1 MQAAESISL
10 LPANVKEAVRVNEMP
25 EHNIGEEATE
35 GQQAAAVKVDRN
47 FYEWVQALV
56 ASVLAVLLLFTF
68 VIRMISVDGTSM
80 LPSLQDGDRLLVL
93 DAAWCGDLRYGDIV
107 VLRKEAF
114 YYEPIVKRIIAVE
127 NQTVDIDFSAGVVYV
142 DGVPL
147 EEDYINEL
155 THDDEGLEFP
165 VTVDE
170 GCIFVMGDNRNA
182 SDDSRNPRL
191 GIVDERYVLG
201 KAVFLIFPGND
212 SVTKKP
218 EYSRIGII
226 RGLE

>member
-1 MQAAESISL
+1 M
-10 LPANVKEAVRVNEMP
+10 NEMP
-25 EHNIGEEATE
+25 EKNIPET
-35 GQQAAAVKVDRN
+35 AAAPQQKKVDRN
-47 FYEWVQALV
+47 LYEWVQALV
-56 ASVLAVLLLFTF
+56 VSVLAVMLLFTF

-80 LPSLQDGDRLLVL
+80 LPTLQNSDRLLVL
-93 DAAWCGDLRYGDIV
+93 DAAWCGELQYGDIV
-107 VLRKEAF
+107 VLRKDGF
-114 YYEPIVKRIIAVE
+114 YYDPIVKRVIAVGG
-127 NQTVDIDFSAGVVYV
+127 QTVDIDYSTGSVYV
-142 DGVPL
+142 DGELL
-147 EEDYINEL
+147 EEDYINEP
-155 THDDEGLEFP
+155 TFDDEGLELP

-201 KAVFLIFPGND
+201 KAVFLLFPGRD

-218 EYSRIGII
+218 DYSRIGII

>member
-1 MQAAESISL
+1 MST
-10 LPANVKEAVRVNEMP
+10 P
-25 EHNIGEEATE
+25 ENSTEQRRENI
-35 GQQAAAVKVDRN
+35 DRN
-47 FYEWVQALV
+47 LYEWVQALV
-56 ASVLAVLLLFTF
+56 VSVLTVMLLFTF

-80 LPSLQDGDRLLVL
+80 VPTLQNGDRLLVL
-93 DAAWCGDLRYGDIV
+93 DAAWCGELQYGDIV
-107 VLRKEAF
+107 VLRKEDF
-114 YYEPIVKRIIAVE
+114 YYEPIVKRIIAVGG
-127 NQTVDIDFSAGVVYV
+127 QTVDIDYSTGSVYV
-142 DGVPL
+142 DGKLL
-147 EEDYINEL
+147 EEDYINEP
-155 THDDEGLEFP
+155 TFDDEGLEFP

-201 KAVFLIFPGND
+201 RAVFLLFPGRA
-212 SVTKKP
+212 SVTQTP